1 VSTQT
6 EEKWG
11 RPPREQVVEQNMG
24 LVHTCAHRYKGRGV
38 DYEDLVQAGCIGL
51 IKAADLFDYSR
62 GLRFSTYAVCLI
74 LGEMRRLFRDGGAV
88 KVSRSLKE
96 LSLKVGHLRDAFAAQ
111 NGRAPTVSELAQALG
126 APEEQIVEALGVA
139 TPPLSLT
146 QASEEGGGQLDLP
159 VDSHEEQ
166 VSDRIALSQAIDRLE
181 GRDRALILLRYFGGR
196 TQTQTAA
203 RLGMTQVQV
212 SRREKKIL
220 QALRAELTGE

>member
-1 VSTQT
+1 VSAQTQL
-6 EEKWG
+6 E

-24 LVHTCAHRYKGRGV
+24 LVHACAHRYQGRGIE
-38 DYEDLVQAGCIGL
+38 YEDLVQAGCIGL

-96 LSLKVGHLRDAFAAQ
+96 LSLKVGRLRDAFIAQ
-111 NGRAPTVSELAQALG
+111 NAREPTVGELAAALG
-126 APEEQIVEALGVA
+126 VAEEQIVEALGVC

-146 QASEEGGGQLDLP
+146 ESGEEGGGQLDLP
-159 VDSHEEQ
+159 VESHEER
-166 VSDRIALSQAIDRLE
+166 VSDRIALLQAIDGLE
-181 GRDRALILLRYFGGR
+181 ERDRALIRLRYFANQ

-220 QALRAELTGE
+220 ERLRAELLG